1 MRVLALLFS
10 LVLIIGILGGVVY
23 YALPF
28 LTSQPPSSSKKPKEI
43 LIGLDLSKSNPLIT
57 DTQFAG
63 KVAAYIAPMVKDLKL
78 RDEIKIR
85 TFGTFDPREQPLHYD
100 QVFTTDTAPEDVAAT
115 VQGIVAGVPTL
126 IQRGTLKAQNSTNIL
141 GFLGNMAQIVDC
153 KKHDVTIVLASDGI
167 EQSQE
172 AELTQETRTLPMP
185 EKKMFAGC
193 RELEILGLG
202 VGAKSPSMVDH
213 LREQWSAWA
222 KAAGF
227 KEFQGLN
234 DW

>member
-1 MRVLALLFS
+1 
-10 LVLIIGILGGVVY
+10 
-23 YALPF
+23 
-28 LTSQPPSSSKKPKEI
+28 
-43 LIGLDLSKSNPLIT
+43 
-57 DTQFAG
+57 
-63 KVAAYIAPMVKDLKL
+63 
-78 RDEIKIR
+78 
-85 TFGTFDPREQPLHYD
+85 
-100 QVFTTDTAPEDVAAT
+100 
-115 VQGIVAGVPTL
+115 
-126 IQRGTLKAQNSTNIL
+126 
-141 GFLGNMAQIVDC
+141 MAQIVDC